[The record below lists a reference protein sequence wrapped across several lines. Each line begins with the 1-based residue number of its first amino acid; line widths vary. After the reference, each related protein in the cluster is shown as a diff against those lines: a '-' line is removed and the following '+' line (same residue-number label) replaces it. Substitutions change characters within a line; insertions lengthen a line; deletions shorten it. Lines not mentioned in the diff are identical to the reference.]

1 MYISKNVLM
10 TFIILKKLKNLVILV
25 CTEFLLYK
33 ENNFKWI
40 SAVFNKLK

>member
-1 MYISKNVLM
+1 M

-25 CTEFLLYK
+25 CIECLLYK